1 MPGSAKFQREQALR
15 DTQTQ
20 FARAFQ
26 QNMNQFSQAGNPA
39 LEGMIRMGVLQGQ
52 RASQDMQGAL
62 GSLGGG
68 SSGLGAISRSFAQS
82 FAANNAAQARAKFTM
97 ENMKMALQATQGNQQ
112 VAAAVPT
119 EGMFGQFGKTM
130 ASMGQA
136 MAPFIPAAGL
146 MSGFGGGGSGQQSQ
160 FGNVGGGQAG
170 QNQTAQFG
178 KLVGLP

>member
-15 DTQTQ
+15 DTQAQ
-20 FARAFQ
+20 FHAAFRH
-26 QNMNQFSQAGNPA
+26 NFGLFNQLGAPA
-39 LEGMIRMGVLQGQ
+39 LQGMIRMGVMQGQ
-52 RASQDMQGAL
+52 RASQDLQSAL

-82 FAANNAAQARAKFTM
+82 FAANNAAQARAQFTQS
-97 ENMKMALQATQGNQQ
+97 ALSNTLAATQGNQQ
-112 VAAAVPT
+112 IAAGVPT
-119 EGMFGQFGKTM
+119 EGMFGQFGKTL

-146 MSGFGGGGSGQQSQ
+146 MSGFGGGGSDQQSQ

-170 QNQTAQFG
+170 ANQMAPFG